1 MPDYTN
7 LGAPWIGDRKKIKTI
22 VIKDGVTKIG
32 NKAFGNCDYLTSID
46 IPNSVTSIGDYA
58 FEYCESLV
66 SVTIPNSVTSI
77 GRSIFYGC
85 SGLTSVTIGNSVT
98 SIGEWF
104 FDGCEKLAS
113 ITFLRTTPLEF
124 EGKNILIGVRNTI
137 TIYVPSVSV
146 EAYKNVLGYEFS
158 NIQAIPPLVLVDNE
172 AYTQDS
178 QIEGA
183 DVFYTRN
190 FTNVNWQAL
199 YLPFSLKYEDWKD
212 DFDMAYINAVRQYD
226 NNQDDVIDETVIEI
240 VKMKSGST
248 MPNMPYLIRAKST
261 GEKTLSVENAIVYA
275 AEENDVDCSTTI
287 AKYTFTGT
295 YNRIPYE
302 ILNENNFY
310 AMGGGEL
317 VMSNGSDLKPFRW
330 FMKVESRSS
339 RYNMSNAAKAISLKV
354 MDEESET
361 TGVEELR
368 ITNCE
373 LPNYELPVYDLNGRK
388 VNENNLK
395 PGIYVKNGK
404 KFIVK

>member
-1 MPDYTN
+1 
-7 LGAPWIGDRKKIKTI
+7 
-22 VIKDGVTKIG
+22 
-32 NKAFGNCDYLTSID
+32 
-46 IPNSVTSIGDYA
+46 VTSIGDYA

-190 FTNVNWQAL
+190 FTNTNWQAI
-199 YLPFSLKYEDWKD
+199 YLPFSLKYNDWKD

-226 NNQDDVIDETVIEI
+226 NNQDDVIDETVVEI

-261 GEKTLSVENAIVYA
+261 GEKTISVENAIVYA

-295 YNRIPYE
+295 YNRLSYAV
-302 ILNENNFY
+302 LNENNFY
-310 AMGGGEL
+310 AMGDGKL
-317 VMSNGSDLKPFRW
+317 IHSNGSELKPFRW
-330 FMKVESRSS
+330 YMKAESRNS
-339 RYNMSNAAKAISLKV
+339 RYNMSNAAKAITLKV
-354 MDEESET
+354 LDEESET
-361 TGVEELR
+361 TGVSELR
-368 ITNCE
+368 MTND
-373 LPNYELPVYDLNGRK
+373 ELPVYDINGRRVSENSLKPGMYIKNGRK
-388 VNENNLK
+388 FV
-395 PGIYVKNGK
+395 VK
-404 KFIVK
+404 